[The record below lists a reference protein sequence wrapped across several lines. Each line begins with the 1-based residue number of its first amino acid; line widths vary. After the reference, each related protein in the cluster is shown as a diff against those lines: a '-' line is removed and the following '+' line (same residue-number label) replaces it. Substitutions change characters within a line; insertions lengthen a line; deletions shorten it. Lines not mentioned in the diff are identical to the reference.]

1 MGRSIEFD
9 CDLTRSR
16 VSNKAFAREEGE
28 RDGNLSSQLAQY
40 SIILIWESYKDII
53 SSECP
58 TKYVKTFHRYQ
69 RQIDTAKG
77 RWFCEFSR
85 LLEVSDR
92 KSIVRPT
99 PTLVCELPSTLS
111 PKLHV
116 ACLFG
121 GFVQQLQDFYR

>member
-40 SIILIWESYKDII
+40 SVILIWESYKDII
-53 SSECP
+53 SFECP
-58 TKYVKTFHRYQ
+58 TKYVKTFHHYQ

-99 PTLVCELPSTLS
+99 PTLVCKLPSTLS